1 MTFETFLAVCLSG
14 VVLGALYALMA
25 TGLAVVWTT
34 LGIFNFA
41 HGAFI
46 AMALMSPGRSAFE
59 RSGAGYL
66 AGGGATV
73 VCLFA
78 LGVCSISCS
87 SSRSNA
93 RRASFCSRW

>member
-1 MTFETFLAVCLSG
+1 MTFETFLSVCLGG

-46 AMALMSPGRSAFE
+46 AMGAYVAWQVGTANAG
-59 RSGAGYL
+59 GAGFL

-78 LGVCSISCS
+78 
-87 SSRSNA
+87 A
-93 RRASFCSRW
+93 RRPVPLAARQAVRA